1 MKNFLFIMR
10 QPPHSSSQCQ
20 ETLDI
25 ILTIA
30 AFDQKVSILFLDQG
44 IFQLKKDQ
52 NPDCLAMKDTAAI
65 FKALNIYEVNRLYIE
80 VESLHQYGLKP
91 GDLLLPVQEIYRK
104 EVGQLMRQHP
114 IIF

>member
-1 MKNFLFIMR
+1 MS
-10 QPPHSSSQCQ
+10 QPPHSSIQCQ

-25 ILTIA
+25 ILTLA
-30 AFDQKVSILFLDQG
+30 AFDQQISLLFLDQG
-44 IFQLKKDQ
+44 IFQLMNNQ

-65 FKALNIYEVNRLYIE
+65 FKALTIYEVNRLYVE

-104 EVGQLMRQHP
+104 KVSQLMRQHY